1 MNLYSCMIWLRGPP
15 SLSSN
20 NNLEVAGKKSGI
32 STAASQKRLSERGR
46 VSRQYDFSLTCQ
58 DRDTKELL
66 KEIKVKVNSKVC
78 FTITLLDE
86 FYGDF
91 SLYGRKKKKNLTLF
105 ESQKGRMEFI
115 SHTTCAGFLNTWMW
129 SSSRQKLGLN
139 TACTTLRA
147 AESDLY

>member
-32 STAASQKRLSERGR
+32 STGASQKHLSEQRR
-46 VSRQYDFSLTCQ
+46 VSRQYNFSLTCQ
-58 DRDTKELL
+58 DRESRDTKELL

-91 SLYGRKKKKNLTLF
+91 SLYGRKKKKILLFLSLRKAEWNLFPTLPVQVF
-105 ESQKGRMEFI
+105 WI
-115 SHTTCAGFLNTWMW
+115 
-129 SSSRQKLGLN
+129 LGCEAPPGKSWASTQHAQL
-139 TACTTLRA
+139 
-147 AESDLY
+147 